1 MSDQLSVRLSP
12 ELARAL
18 RAASRQMQR
27 KPSEVV
33 RMALRQFLA
42 LPGPE
47 GSRPAERVRGLIGSL
62 DSGAS
67 DPARKHRADV
77 IESLKHGR

>member
-1 MSDQLSVRLSP
+1 MSDQLAVRLSP

-18 RAASRQMQR
+18 RDASRQMQR

-42 LPGPE
+42 VPGPD
-47 GSRPAERVRGLIGSL
+47 GSRPADRVRGLIGSL
-62 DSGAS
+62 DSGAP
-67 DPARKHRADV
+67 DLARKHGADV

>member
-1 MSDQLSVRLSP
+1 
-12 ELARAL
+12 
-18 RAASRQMQR
+18 
-27 KPSEVV
+27 
-33 RMALRQFLA
+33 MALRQFLA

-67 DPARKHRADV
+67 DTARKHRADV